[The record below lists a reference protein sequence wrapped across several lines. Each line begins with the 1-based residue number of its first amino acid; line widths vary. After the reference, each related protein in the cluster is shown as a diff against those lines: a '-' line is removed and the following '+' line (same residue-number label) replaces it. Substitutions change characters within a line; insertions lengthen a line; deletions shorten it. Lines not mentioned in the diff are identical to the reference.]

1 MEYLCFTFKVEP
13 PEPGSEILA
22 AALSEGNFESF
33 EFNRS
38 GFNAYVKKNEFN
50 DEVIENLKDQFPDIG
65 FSYSQEE
72 MKKQNWNREWEKNFA
87 PVTVENLCTIRASF
101 HPSPAP
107 GLMDVLIEP
116 KMSFGTGHHQ
126 TTWLMSKALFGI
138 DLKNKSVLDIGCGT
152 GVLAI
157 IAKKL
162 DSQYVIGID
171 IDEWSVENSRENR
184 RANGFHKEDIDF
196 YQGTI
201 NSIEK
206 DTFDVILENINKNIL
221 TKEIGKNLAHLKACG
236 KLLLSGF
243 FESDCKDLISAAE
256 KTGLKN
262 TGKETRNEW
271 ATLTFE
277 K

>member
-13 PEPGSEILA
+13 AEPGSEILA

-50 DEVIENLKDQFPDIG
+50 DEVIENLKEQFPDIG
-65 FSYSQEE
+65 FSYSLEE
-72 MKKQNWNREWEKNFA
+72 MKKQNWNKEWEKNFV
-87 PVTVENLCTIRASF
+87 PVLVDDLCRIRASF
-101 HPSPAP
+101 HEPTTPP
-107 GLMDVLIEP
+107 VMDVLIEP

-126 TTWLMSKALFGI
+126 TTWLMSRALFSLGI
-138 DLKNKSVLDIGCGT
+138 KNKSVLDIGCGT

-184 RANGFHKEDIDF
+184 KANGFKKEDIDF

-206 DTFDVILENINKNIL
+206 DTFDVILANINKNIL
-221 TKEIGKNLAHLKACG
+221 TKEISKYFAHMNVGG
-236 KLLLSGF
+236 KLLISGF
-243 FESDCKDLISAAE
+243 FETDCKELISAAE

-271 ATLTFE
+271 ALLIFE

>member
-1 MEYLCFTFKVEP
+1 MEYFCFTFKVNP

-38 GFNAYVKKNEFN
+38 GFNAYVKKEEFN
-50 DEVIENLKDQFPDIG
+50 DEVIENLKEQFPDIA
-65 FSYSQEE
+65 FSFSQEE
-72 MKKQNWNREWEKNFA
+72 IKKQNWNKEWEKNFA
-87 PVTVENLCTIRASF
+87 PVVVEDLCCIRASF
-101 HPSPAP
+101 HQAPAP
-107 GLMDVLIEP
+107 PLLDVIIEP

-126 TTWLMSKALFGI
+126 TTWLMSRELFKIGV
-138 DLKNKSVLDIGCGT
+138 KNKSVLDIGCGT

-157 IAKKL
+157 ISKKL

-171 IDEWSVENSRENR
+171 IDEWSIENSRENR
-184 RANGFHKEDIDF
+184 KANGMSKEDIDF

-206 DTFDVILENINKNIL
+206 DTFDIMLANINKNIL
-221 TKEIGKNLAHLKACG
+221 TKEINKYYAHLNSGG
-236 KLLLSGF
+236 KLLISGF
-243 FESDCKDLISAAE
+243 FESDCKELISAAE
-256 KTGLKN
+256 KTGLKH
-262 TGKETRNEW
+262 TGKQTRNEW
-271 ATLTFE
+271 AVLIFE

>member
-13 PEPGSEILA
+13 AEPGSEILA

-33 EFNRS
+33 EFSRH

-50 DEVIENLKDQFPDIG
+50 DEVIENLKEQFPDID
-65 FSYSQEE
+65 FSYSLEE
-72 MKKQNWNREWEKNFA
+72 IKKQNWNKEWEKNFA
-87 PVTVENLCTIRASF
+87 PVTVENLCCIRASF
-101 HPSPAP
+101 HPAPASS
-107 GLMDVLIEP
+107 LLDIIIEP

-126 TTWLMSKALFGI
+126 TTWLMSKALFSL
-138 DLKNKSVLDIGCGT
+138 DLKGKSVLDVGCGT

-157 IAKKL
+157 ISKKL
-162 DSQYVIGID
+162 DSQLVTGID
-171 IDEWSVENSRENR
+171 IDEWSIENSRENR
-184 RANGFHKEDIDF
+184 KANGFSKEIIDF

-201 NSIEK
+201 GGIEK
-206 DTFDVILENINKNIL
+206 ETYDVILANINKNIL
-221 TKEIGKNLAHLKACG
+221 LKEMTKYVSHLNKGG

-243 FESDCKDLISAAE
+243 FETDCKELISAAE
-256 KTGLKN
+256 TAGLKN

-271 ATLTFE
+271 AILIFE